1 MTGECWVPVGKD
13 TWEDSIYIGN
23 NVKFTGKSNL
33 DYNGDKMP
41 AVGLCSKVLVVKGVI
56 EKDGSGNVVIKSG
69 SNVLYKDNSQSVSS
83 SEQAMVNKGL
93 DVYIRN
99 HHDNL
104 DEDCFKP
111 VRDCPSS
118 IVDKFYWKETPSTYS
133 VNVGST

>member
-1 MTGECWVPVGKD
+1 
-13 TWEDSIYIGN
+13 
-23 NVKFTGKSNL
+23 
-33 DYNGDKMP
+33 MP

-111 VRDCPSS
+111 IRDCPSS

-133 VNVGST
+133 VNVSSTKSH